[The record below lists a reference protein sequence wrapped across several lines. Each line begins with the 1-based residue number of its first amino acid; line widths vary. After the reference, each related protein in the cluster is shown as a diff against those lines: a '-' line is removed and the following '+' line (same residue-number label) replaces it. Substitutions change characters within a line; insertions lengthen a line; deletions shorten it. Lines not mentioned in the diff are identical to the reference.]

1 MRREITDWISQAEA
15 DYKKAEVL
23 QKNEYFDG
31 VAFYSHQASE
41 KAMKGLYLLVNNESA
56 RSHSLVFLANEL
68 GIPRELMTGIREL
81 NPEYMI
87 SRYPDIANG
96 IPAENYDE
104 EIGNHYLTTARR
116 VISWVKNRMEGF
128 ENSQDE

>member
-1 MRREITDWISQAEA
+1 MRREVTDWISQAEA
-15 DYKKAEVL
+15 DYKKADVL
-23 QKNEYFDG
+23 QKAEYFDG

-41 KAMKGLYLLVNNESA
+41 KAMKGLYLLIKNESA
-56 RSHSLVFLANEL
+56 KSHSLIYLANEL

-104 EIGNHYLTTARR
+104 VIGEHYLTTARR
-116 VISWVKNRMEGF
+116 VILWVKNRMEEF
-128 ENSQDE
+128 ENSLAE

>member
-1 MRREITDWISQAEA
+1 MRREVTDWISQAEA

-23 QKNEYFDG
+23 QKHGYFDG

-41 KAMKGLYLLVNNESA
+41 KAMKGLYLLIKNESA
-56 RSHSLVFLANEL
+56 KSHSLIYLANEL
-68 GIPRELMTGIREL
+68 GIPQELMTGIREL

-104 EIGNHYLTTARR
+104 KIGERYLTTARG
-116 VISWVKNRMEGF
+116 VISWVKNRMEEF
-128 ENSQDE
+128 KNLQSA